1 MAKIGDA
8 GAGQRHEAKRHA
20 PMVPSRGKTLFAH
33 RTVRGRGGHRRNW
46 VPVAGYVI
54 FVLLIGGGLF
64 AWDRAYEARQRALF
78 TPAAPRLL
86 VRNMIESIIGAGTVA
101 NVNIDD
107 KANTLDVTVRDVLV
121 KPGQTLDEKKKNL
134 STEGALAI
142 QFVQSRFRYKT
153 MTVHLVQD
161 GKPMATVTASGQ
173 SAPKTDF
180 AAGLK

>member
-1 MAKIGDA
+1 
-8 GAGQRHEAKRHA
+8 
-20 PMVPSRGKTLFAH
+20 
-33 RTVRGRGGHRRNW
+33 VRGRRGHRPNW
-46 VPVAGYVI
+46 LPVAGYVV
-54 FVLLIGGGLF
+54 FVLLLGGGVV
-64 AWDRAYEARQRALF
+64 AWDRAYEARQRALIR
-78 TPAAPRLL
+78 PAAPQIQ
-86 VRNMIESIIGAGTVA
+86 VRNMIESIIGGGTVA
-101 NVNIDD
+101 NVNIDG

-173 SAPKTDF
+173 AAPQTDF